1 MERVKQQIA
10 LLCQQKE
17 DILTAMKNALVEL
30 HQNQEPPE
38 AEDSDLES
46 PEENGSAVEL
56 QVSSFNWFHRNM
68 ICIRVYTC

>member
-1 MERVKQQIA
+1 MERVTQQIA

-38 AEDSDLES
+38 SEDSDLES

-56 QVSSFNWFHRNM
+56 QVSSFKWFHRNM
-68 ICIRVYTC
+68 I